1 MIVKC
6 SSEDCAHYVPQYCGC
21 GYDKIYI
28 ENGKC
33 ADYQPTDEPHDISGS
48 WIVRTGLCAGIVCSI
63 CGYTTHNTF
72 KPKKCLNCNANMSN
86 YDTKS
91 NKKKNH
97 SCDTCE
103 HFKTI
108 GADFY
113 ICGKQKGILH
123 RCDDNKSICQYYK
136 RKTKNEKW

>member
-6 SSEDCAHYVPQYCGC
+6 SSEDCEHYVPQYCGC
-21 GYDKIYI
+21 GCDKIYI

-33 ADYQPTDEPHDISGS
+33 TDYQPTDEPHDISGF
-48 WIVRTGLCAGIVCSI
+48 WVVRTGLCSGIVCSI

-72 KPKKCLNCNANMSN
+72 KPKKCPNCNAEMSN

-113 ICGKQKGILH
+113 ICGKQNGVLH
-123 RCDDNKSICQYYK
+123 RCDDNKPPCQHYKK
-136 RKTKNEKW
+136 RKANEKE